1 MPPLSKI
8 TSKSVKENY
17 SQLLC
22 EIGKRFAFIEANS
35 VEQINLCKELR
46 HKIYCEEFKW
56 EPETT
61 SGLEINSHDE
71 LAKHY
76 LMFDRTE
83 GEFIGTFRIILG
95 ADLPIG
101 KLLGEDHILHPARI
115 NNYSSNGE
123 VSRFSLLRKY
133 RNTGITPALILFAG
147 YTVSSMGLHGAY
159 MVMEKRLTKFITS
172 IGVSARRLTE
182 DMQLN
187 GVRAVYYISSA
198 DALTPI
204 AKDVG
209 WNNEALNKTFE
220 AFHLKRDITA

>member
-1 MPPLSKI
+1 
-8 TSKSVKENY
+8 VKENY

-61 SGLEINSHDE
+61 SGLEITRHDE
-71 LAKHY
+71 LARHY

-115 NNYSSNGE
+115 NNYIRYSE
-123 VSRFSLLRKY
+123 ITETPVLLPR
-133 RNTGITPALILFAG
+133 
-147 YTVSSMGLHGAY
+147 
-159 MVMEKRLTKFITS
+159 
-172 IGVSARRLTE
+172 
-182 DMQLN
+182 
-187 GVRAVYYISSA
+187 
-198 DALTPI
+198 
-204 AKDVG
+204 
-209 WNNEALNKTFE
+209 
-220 AFHLKRDITA
+220 